1 MHTHMHMHIHA
12 YTGVEQTW
20 NVKQTDIVAAVDVG
34 AAQKA
39 FDLRLPDLG
48 SYAVDFSRSGRHVL
62 LGGRWV
68 VLLPRISLAQTTRA
82 VGWKVSGA
90 VAEDFSRSG
99 QRVLLG
105 GR

>member
-1 MHTHMHMHIHA
+1 MHMHIHA

-68 VLLPRISLAQTTRA
+68 VLLPWISLAQDNA
-82 VGWKVSGA
+82 CCWVEGGWCCCRGFLSL
-90 VAEDFSRSG
+90 R
-99 QRVLLG
+99 QHVLLG

>member
-48 SYAVDFSRSGRHVL
+48 SYAEDFSRSDNTCC
-62 LGGRWV
+62 WV
-68 VLLPRISLAQTTRA
+68 EGEWCCCRGFLSLRTTRA

-90 VAEDFSRSG
+90 VAEDFSHSG
-99 QRVLLG
+99 QHVLLG